1 MGRKSPCRPSLTR
14 LESGWLVEGGVNGY
28 YLSKPVEMQKL
39 AGTIDTLLAKAADR
53 KKEIRS

>member
-1 MGRKSPCRPSLTR
+1 
-14 LESGWLVEGGVNGY
+14 LVEGGVNGY